1 MVVTLFA
8 PFLGG
13 LYFPK
18 AGRWAALAAMLVG
31 VATFF
36 GTSLTTSGVGYGW
49 ASPSFLGLVTSS
61 LTYLL
66 LAVF

>member
-8 PFLGG
+8 PILGG
-13 LYFPK
+13 LYFPR

-31 VATFF
+31 VATLFATLYAA
-36 GTSLTTSGVGYGW
+36 GSGGYGW
-49 ASPSFLGLVTSS
+49 ASPAFLGLVTGG